1 MTALPHNYE
10 ALPWFDKVALFNGAR
25 VKLIVWQ
32 INSGKLAPNAEEAR
46 ALLAGD
52 DERHL

>member
-32 INSGKLAPNAEEAR
+32 ASAGKLVPNAEEAR
-46 ALLAGD
+46 ALLAGN
-52 DERHL
+52 DENNN